1 LFLGCSNQENHS
13 HYDYRDNYVDN
24 DSGYFASLV
33 AGGGGGEQMAPRQGT
48 SFRAKRMF
56 EEELSVNKFQNM

>member
-1 LFLGCSNQENHS
+1 
-13 HYDYRDNYVDN
+13 VDN